1 MSLNGS
7 LYSSKLYFLSHT
19 LKTGAEIQ
27 NPTHL
32 NIHQEALSWEA
43 EAKQS
48 FWTME
53 MATKERKKGDL
64 IDGYLYFMYI
74 TYVCLAFVQ
83 SSAEIVYTHK
93 CDTCLSRRI

>member
-1 MSLNGS
+1 
-7 LYSSKLYFLSHT
+7 
-19 LKTGAEIQ
+19 
-27 NPTHL
+27 
-32 NIHQEALSWEA
+32 
-43 EAKQS
+43 
-48 FWTME
+48 ME